1 MGRIMSRI
9 MSRII
14 ELRLVHA
21 GWKVFEGPGVEP
33 VFPGPGGKESALSYA
48 GYLDLK
54 KLLTLQNSRSTAN
67 RH

>member
-1 MGRIMSRI
+1 MSRI

-14 ELRLVHA
+14 ELRPVEA

-48 GYLDLK
+48 
-54 KLLTLQNSRSTAN
+54 TERA
-67 RH
+67 R